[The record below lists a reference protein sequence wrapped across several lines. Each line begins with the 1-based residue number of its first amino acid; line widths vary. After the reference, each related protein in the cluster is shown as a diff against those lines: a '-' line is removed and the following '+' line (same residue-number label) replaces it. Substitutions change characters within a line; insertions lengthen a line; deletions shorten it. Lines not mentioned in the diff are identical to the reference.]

1 METGHTTGRAIMCQK
16 KVNQNVG
23 DMKKKK
29 ESKFG
34 KEEEEE
40 EEEPG
45 GSYCSRS
52 GPQIPHI

>member
-40 EEEPG
+40 EPG